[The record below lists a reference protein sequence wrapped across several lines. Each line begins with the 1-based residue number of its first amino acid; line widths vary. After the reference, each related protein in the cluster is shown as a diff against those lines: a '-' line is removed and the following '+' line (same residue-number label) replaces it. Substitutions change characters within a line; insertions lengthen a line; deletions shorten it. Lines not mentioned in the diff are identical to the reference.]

1 MSKRQIRI
9 LILAGLFLFF
19 YLQRG
24 ILAPFVLAL
33 IFSYVLSPLVD
44 LIHRQLGLPRLLSVI
59 IIYLLFVIIVGL
71 LLFALTSRLFEEVK
85 EFRGESK
92 NFIEEVRTQLGS
104 FPGWLQL
111 LVYESIKSL
120 QNTTLIIPTKI
131 IPYLSG
137 AVSQII
143 NVILFLCATFYFL
156 KDGHKFSAAL
166 KKIFIETTSERMTEV
181 YEKLIHV
188 FSLYLRGQLF
198 LVALMSTLTFV
209 ALSVLG
215 VKFSLL
221 LGVFTGFAE
230 IVPIVGPMVA
240 TIVGVAVALV
250 DGRSIFGL
258 NLVGEG
264 VVVALTYFILR
275 QFEDIVV
282 IPTVMGKIVRTHPL
296 LVMFAVLAG
305 GHIGGIWGLF
315 LAVPVLAA
323 ARIIFEYFW

>member
-9 LILAGLFLFF
+9 LILAVLFLFF
-19 YLQRG
+19 YIQRG

-44 LIHRQLGLPRLLSVI
+44 LIHHKLKLPRLLCVA
-59 IIYLLFVIIVGL
+59 IIYLFFIILVGL

-92 NFIEEVRTQLGS
+92 NFIDEARAQLS
-104 FPGWLQL
+104 NFPGWLQP

-137 AVSQII
+137 AVSQVI

-166 KKIFIETTSERMTEV
+166 KKIFIETTSEKMAEV
-181 YEKLIHV
+181 YEKLAHV

-198 LVALMSTLTFV
+198 LVLLMSTLTFV
-209 ALSVLG
+209 ALSILG

-230 IVPIVGPMVA
+230 IIPIIGPVVA
-240 TIVGVAVALV
+240 TIVGVAVAIV
-250 DGRSIFGL
+250 DGNAVFGL
-258 NLVGEG
+258 SPAGEAS
-264 VVVALTYFILR
+264 VVVITYFILR

-282 IPTVMGKIVRTHPL
+282 IPSVMGKIVRTHPL

-323 ARIIFEYFW
+323 AKIIFEYLW